1 MPKNSVTYL
10 QVAEACQSLLAEGQ
24 KITSRALLARC
35 GGSPN
40 ELAVHRKKWQA
51 EQDDIALVAIDE
63 ELSQPVKQAILA
75 EYARKIAQVK
85 AHFAKKMIDSEQQFQ
100 DLQAVLTDTEQHQ
113 QIIQTELTEAQNR
126 LIEQNAKQALLEQ
139 RWADAEKHLK
149 EIEGLYQN
157 TLLTQERIQAE
168 KMMADKQATD
178 WQNRYHLLEQE
189 FKALLASKHQGDI
202 EIAIFKA
209 HLQEKVPH

>member
-10 QVAEACQSLLAEGQ
+10 QVAEACQSLPAEGQ
-24 KITSRALLARC
+24 KITSRALLAKC

-63 ELSQPVKQAILA
+63 ELSSPVKQVILA
-75 EYARKIAQVK
+75 EYARKISQVK
-85 AHFAKKMIDSEQQFQ
+85 THFAKKIMDFEQQFQ

-113 QIIQTELTEAQNR
+113 QAIQTELTDAQNR
-126 LIEQNAKQALLEQ
+126 LIEQNTKQALLEQ

-149 EIEGLYQN
+149 EMQGLYQN
-157 TLLTQERIQAE
+157 TLLSQERLQAE
-168 KMMADKQATD
+168 KKMADKQASD
-178 WQNRYHLLEQE
+178 WQNRYNLLEQE
-189 FKALLASKHQGDI
+189 LKALQASKHQGDI
-202 EIAIFKA
+202 EMATLKA
-209 HLQEKVPH
+209 KNQI